1 MVVKPDPIPQYSI
14 ESEAPFCRAH
24 VRVYGRTEVAALE
37 AGRELRAALS
47 RTLSEES
54 TCYTPGYRGFDAGVS
69 RHYAVVTVALGGDRA
84 AEEARLK
91 GFLDQLSSSSR

>member
-1 MVVKPDPIPQYSI
+1 VKPDPIPQYTI
-14 ESEAPFCRAH
+14 ENNGPFCRAL

-37 AGRELRAALS
+37 AGRELQMGLS
-47 RTLSEES
+47 RALSEES
-54 TCYTPGYRGFDAGVS
+54 TCYTPGYRGFDSGVL
-69 RHYAVVTVALGGDRA
+69 RHYAVIAVALGGDRA